1 MPVRLMP
8 PVVDKEQIP
17 LWSVRPA
24 DFTVGSV
31 SDSGGMWRYT
41 IENDVYSLD
50 PTGADSYGKPN
61 IVDPS
66 NNYPFDGD
74 LSTRSSS
81 AGVNSTTWIDIDV
94 GVDMSTP
101 NRYLILWKFYGMTRT
116 GSAGYVGLFASE
128 DMVTWTLLWSTNVP
142 VDGANYIVLI
152 KPVRCRAVKAMA
164 YNSVGGSY
172 STRCQTYELSL
183 YKV

>member
-8 PVVDKEQIP
+8 FVIDREQIP
-17 LWSVRPA
+17 LWAMKPA

-31 SDSGGMWRYT
+31 NESGGLWRYVV
-41 IENDVYSLD
+41 ENSVYVLD
-50 PTGADSYGKPN
+50 PTKADSYGKPN
-61 IVDPS
+61 IVVPS
-66 NNYPFDGD
+66 NNNPLDGD
-74 LSTRSSS
+74 LSVRSSTP
-81 AGVNSTTWIDIDV
+81 GKNSTVWDDIDV

-101 NRYLILWKFYGMTRT
+101 NRYLILWKFYGSASS

-128 DMVTWTLLWSTNVP
+128 DMVTWTLLWYTNVSSS
-142 VDGANYIVLI
+142 GATYRVLI

-172 STRCQTYELSL
+172 YTRCNTYELSL